1 MTRSLLAGLVL
12 GTLTVAAHPVAAQDQ
27 GFSVSV
33 GYFAPRGENGRAS
46 GDVLNADRC
55 IDTAFLCEPLLFEIK
70 DFGGA
75 AFGGEYLIGIGDFI
89 EVGAGI
95 GFYQRTV
102 PSIYEFVTRP
112 DDTEIDQ
119 DLKLRIVPITGT
131 VKILPTGRNSGIQP
145 YFGAGIAALRW
156 NYSET
161 GEFVDPVDNSI
172 FRENFT
178 ADGTQVAPLLFA
190 GLRGEVGTNFMLGGE
205 VRFQRAEADLPADE
219 FLGDKIDL
227 GGTTFQATL
236 TWKF

>member
-1 MTRSLLAGLVL
+1 M
-12 GTLTVAAHPVAAQDQ
+12 
-27 GFSVSV
+27 
-33 GYFAPRGENGRAS
+33 EKS
-46 GDVLNADRC
+46 GV
-55 IDTAFLCEPLLFEIK
+55 
-70 DFGGA
+70 
-75 AFGGEYLIGIGDFI
+75 
-89 EVGAGI
+89 
-95 GFYQRTV
+95 
-102 PSIYEFVTRP
+102 
-112 DDTEIDQ
+112 
-119 DLKLRIVPITGT
+119 
-131 VKILPTGRNSGIQP
+131 
-145 YFGAGIAALRW
+145 
-156 NYSET
+156 SET